1 MSEQPWQVGPLEAE
15 DCDELGAVHI
25 EIWRTAY
32 ADQMPA
38 DYLAGLDPIV
48 WADNW
53 RKRAQDPEVARR
65 TLVARDE
72 DGQVVGFVSA
82 GPTRDE
88 YPLTEWELYAI
99 NLLPRVQGTGLA
111 DLLIDRAV
119 GDRPASLWVLEDNAR
134 ARAFYERHGFVPEGA
149 HARHDATGAAEI
161 RMVRWP
167 GGTPH
172 EAADLAGP

>member
-1 MSEQPWQVGPLEAE
+1 MSEQHWQITTLESE

-25 EIWRTAY
+25 EIWRAAY
-32 ADQMPA
+32 ADHMPA
-38 DYLAGLDPIV
+38 DYLARLDPAV

-53 RKRAQDPEVARR
+53 RKRAAEPEIARR
-65 TLVARDE
+65 TLVARDA
-72 DGQVVGFVSA
+72 DGHVVGFVSA

-111 DLLIDRAV
+111 DLLITRAV
-119 GDRPASLWVLEDNAR
+119 GVRPATLWVLEENVR
-134 ARAFYERHGFVPEGA
+134 AREFYGRHGFVPEGA
-149 HARHDATGAAEI
+149 HARHDATGAPEI

-167 GGTPH
+167 YSAPH
-172 EAADLAGP
+172 EATDLAPA